1 MQTVMKKHIF
11 TIFGLLVTAFSLVA
25 CNLDEYPEDSIS
37 PETYFKNEQELKLY
51 SNQFYTQLPDASDY
65 YQEMSDLVC
74 NGLAYND
81 AVRGYSR
88 VVPGTG
94 GGWSFTALRHIN
106 YMLTNLYRCE
116 DENVRRHYEG
126 IGRFFRAWFYF
137 SKLQRFGEVPFYDQV
152 LNSDDE
158 EMLCKPRDSRDFII
172 ARINNDLDTAVLY
185 LPEFEESNRIV
196 NRYAALALQA
206 RANLYEGTFRKYH
219 NGRPELKGQVLEYKP
234 LLQKAADAAQAIMAS
249 KKYAVYSDGD
259 KPYYDLFVKNDP
271 SGKEYILNRSYAVTT
286 HEASNYA
293 LVSSKGAAGATRTL
307 ALAYLMKDGTR
318 FTDIKGYETKYA
330 KDEYANRDPRMAQ
343 TLLTSS
349 FTYSDGTIA
358 KFNKGVT
365 LTGYPIVKYVEGETG
380 KVGSNVDMPV
390 FRYAEVLLNYAEALA
405 ELGTVSQADID
416 KSINLLRGRVNMPPL
431 DMARA
436 NANPD
441 PLLCGAQYGYKNVDN
456 GSNKG
461 LILEIRRER
470 TIELVME
477 GFRYQDLVRWR
488 EITRFDNQDGEGNL
502 NGFEFY
508 GPYVKGPG
516 RYDMDCD
523 GNLDFVVNQEG
534 GRPIS
539 PVAGVT
545 SVTIGKDIILSNG
558 NKGFIIALG
567 DMKRVH
573 NEDRDYLFPLPLT
586 ELTLS
591 KGALT
596 QNPNWDD
603 IDR

>member
-1 MQTVMKKHIF
+1 MKNHIYK
-11 TIFGLLVTAFSLVA
+11 IFSLSVIAFSFVA
-25 CNLDEYPEDSIS
+25 CDLDEYPEDSIS
-37 PETYFKNEQELKLY
+37 PDTYFKNEKELKLY
-51 SNQFYTQLPDASDY
+51 SNQFYTQLPDASDC

-106 YMLTNLYRCE
+106 YMLSNLYRCQ
-116 DENVRRHYEG
+116 DEKVRKHYEG
-126 IGRFFRAWFYF
+126 VGRFFRAYFYF
-137 SKLQRFGEVPFYDQV
+137 SKLQRFGEVPFYDKV
-152 LNSDDE
+152 LNSDDQ

-172 ARINNDLDTAVLY
+172 AKINADLDTAALY

-196 NRYAALALQA
+196 NKYTALALKA

-219 NGRPELKGQVLEYKP
+219 NGRPELKGETLEYQS
-234 LLQKAADAAQAIMAS
+234 LLQKTVDAAQAIMAS
-249 KKYAVYSDGD
+249 NRYALYTDGD
-259 KPYYDLFVKNDP
+259 KPYYNLFCKNDP

-286 HEASNYA
+286 HDASNYA

-307 ALAYLMKDGTR
+307 ALSYLKTDGSR
-318 FTDIKGYETKYA
+318 FTDVSGYETKYA
-330 KDEYANRDPRMAQ
+330 KDEYNNRDPRMAQ
-343 TLLTSS
+343 TILTKS
-349 FTYSDGTIA
+349 FKYADGTTA
-358 KFNKGVT
+358 SFNKGVT
-365 LTGYPIVKYVEGETG
+365 LTGYPIVKYVEGETA
-380 KVGSNVDMPV
+380 KVGSHVDIPV

-405 ELGTVSQADID
+405 ELGTITQDHLD
-416 KSINLLRGRVNMPPL
+416 KSINVVRDRVNMPHL
-431 DMARA
+431 NLAKA

-441 PLLCGAQYGYKNVDN
+441 PFLCGAQYGYKNVDN
-456 GSNKG
+456 GANKG
-461 LILEIRRER
+461 VILEIRRER

-488 EITRFDNQDGEGNL
+488 EIMRFDNQDAEGNL

-508 GPYVKGPG
+508 GPYVKGAG

-545 SVTIGKDIILSNG
+545 SVTIGKDIILSDG

-603 IDR
+603 ISR